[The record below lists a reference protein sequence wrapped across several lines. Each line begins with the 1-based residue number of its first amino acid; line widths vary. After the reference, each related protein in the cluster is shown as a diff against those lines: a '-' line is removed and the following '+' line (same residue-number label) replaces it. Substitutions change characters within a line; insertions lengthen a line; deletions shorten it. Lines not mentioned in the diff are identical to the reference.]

1 MDKDTTCKFIN
12 EKPCCTVAY
21 KQTLIHIY
29 IALSLTP
36 TTHTHAHH
44 LPSLME
50 WRIKSLTLAALY
62 PSTHSPHSL
71 SYASRRCFTSPQEW
85 CNSLP
90 ILPNPSVSVL
100 PPRGSSCTSAVF
112 FFSLFSHTGR
122 LTGCSYSEGA
132 ASALHYVWCHGEI
145 LACC

>member
-1 MDKDTTCKFIN
+1 MKSLQVLTGKKKCLWLLCCFCMTFFYADMIGNVLKCRQSPEYSLMGNWWAVKLIDKDTTCKFIN

-71 SYASRRCFTSPQEW
+71 SYASRRCFTSP
-85 CNSLP
+85 
-90 ILPNPSVSVL
+90 
-100 PPRGSSCTSAVF
+100 
-112 FFSLFSHTGR
+112 
-122 LTGCSYSEGA
+122 
-132 ASALHYVWCHGEI
+132 
-145 LACC
+145 